1 MVNYVVNTYN
11 VFDIPKFD
19 KLRKKYDLGILRLN
33 IAQCWEE
40 GVSIS
45 EKEETYAYSDEQIKY
60 LQDNWK
66 DKIMGKSKWDFEDCF
81 WVKNGLYTTVDGNVL
96 ACCMNTGAKPFGNL
110 FEDSIDNIHKSDGYQ
125 QIAKG
130 CMDNKPTD
138 HCKNCSY
145 KELIPILSHLGVQN
159 K

>member
-1 MVNYVVNTYN
+1 MQFLLQTKV
-11 VFDIPKFD
+11 D
-19 KLRKKYDLGILRLN
+19 KLRKKYDLGRLRLN

-66 DKIMGKSKWDFEDCF
+66 DRIMGKSEWDFPDCF

-96 ACCMNTGAKPFGNL
+96 GCCMNTGAKPFGNL
-110 FEDSIDNIHKSDGYQ
+110 FTDSIEDIHGGEDFQNVK
-125 QIAKG
+125 KG
-130 CMDNKPTD
+130 CSTNKPTH

-145 KELIPILSHLGVQN
+145 KELVPILSELGVQN
-159 K
+159 